1 MRGKRLYAEPTGSVR
16 FVDPNVL
23 GKIGNLELLART
35 VVEGFISGLH
45 RSPYLGRSV
54 DFAEH
59 RAYMPGDDIR
69 RIDWRLFARTDR
81 FYVKEFEADTNTS
94 FTIIMDVSRSMTFA
108 SRGMSKLDYARYLA
122 ACLAYFSNKQRD
134 RVGLVTFDEDI
145 VDFVPPS
152 AKHLEVV
159 LHTIDRIKSA
169 RPGRG
174 SALNRPLSKVAE
186 AIRRRGIM
194 VLISD
199 LYEEPDAILDAVKV
213 LRYRG
218 NDLIVFHVLDP
229 AEIHFPFEEVANYQ
243 DLESGAAV
251 PVIPEYLREEYR
263 KLVAEHIDRLTRWFG
278 DSRIDYSLFD
288 TSTPLDFALFNFLS
302 NRARISRVR

>member
-1 MRGKRLYAEPTGSVR
+1 MRGSRLNVEPTDSAR
-16 FVDPNVL
+16 FLDPKAL

-35 VVEGFISGLH
+35 VVEGFITGLH

-69 RIDWRLFARTDR
+69 RIDWRLFARNDR

-94 FTIIMDVSRSMTFA
+94 FTTILDISRSMTFA
-108 SRGMSKLDYARYLA
+108 SAGISKLDYSRYLA

-152 AKHLEVV
+152 AKHLEVA
-159 LHTIDRIKSA
+159 LHVIDRLQ
-169 RPGRG
+169 PGGRG
-174 SALNRPLSKVAE
+174 ELGPPLAKVAQ

-194 VLISD
+194 VVISD
-199 LYEEPDAILDAVKV
+199 FYEEPEAVLNALKV
-213 LRYRG
+213 LRAKG
-218 NDLIVFHVLDP
+218 SDLIVFHILDP
-229 AEIHFPFEEVANYQ
+229 AEIQFPFEEAANYR
-243 DLESGAAV
+243 DLETDEAI
-251 PVIPEYLREEYR
+251 PVVPEYLREQYR
-263 KLVAEHIDRLTRWFG
+263 KMVAEHIQTLSRLLG
-278 DSRIDYSLFD
+278 DSGIDYALFD
-288 TSTPLDFALFNFLS
+288 TSTPLDFALFNYLS
-302 NRARISRVR
+302 NRERLSRVR

>member
-1 MRGKRLYAEPTGSVR
+1 MTTEPTASAR
-16 FVDPNVL
+16 FMDPKIL
-23 GKIGNLELLART
+23 GRIDNLELLART

-69 RIDWRLFARTDR
+69 RIDWRLFARADR

-94 FTIIMDVSRSMTFA
+94 FTLILDLSRSMTFG
-108 SRGMSKLDYARYLA
+108 SRGITKLDYARYLA
-122 ACLAYFSNKQRD
+122 ACLAYFSHKQRD
-134 RVGLVTFDEDI
+134 RVGLVTFDEEI

-152 AKHLEVV
+152 AKHLEAV
-159 LHTIDRIKSA
+159 LHKIDRMK
-169 RPGRG
+169 PGRRG
-174 SALNRPLSKVAE
+174 ALGPPLAKVAE

-199 LYEEPDAILDAVKV
+199 FYEEPEAVLDAVKV
-213 LRYRG
+213 LRYKG

-229 AEIHFPFEEVANYQ
+229 AEIEFPFDEAANYQ
-243 DLESGAAV
+243 DLETEEAI
-251 PVIPEYLREEYR
+251 PVIPEYLREQYR
-263 KLVAEHIDRLTRWFG
+263 KLVAEHIDRLSRWLG
-278 DSRIDYSLFD
+278 DNRIDYALFD
-288 TSTPLDFALFNFLS
+288 TSTPLDYALFSYLS
-302 NRARISRVR
+302 NRQRLSRVR

>member
-1 MRGKRLYAEPTGSVR
+1 MRRTRMTTEPTASAR
-16 FVDPNVL
+16 FMDPKIL
-23 GKIGNLELLART
+23 GRIDNLELLART

-45 RSPYLGRSV
+45 RSPFLGRSV

-69 RIDWRLFARTDR
+69 RIDWRLFARADR

-94 FTIIMDVSRSMTFA
+94 FTLILDLSRSMTFG
-108 SRGMSKLDYARYLA
+108 SRGITKLDYARYLA
-122 ACLAYFSNKQRD
+122 ACLAYFSHKQRD
-134 RVGLVTFDEDI
+134 RVGLVTFDQDI

-159 LHTIDRIKSA
+159 LHKIDRMK
-169 RPGRG
+169 PGRRG
-174 SALNRPLSKVAE
+174 ALGPPLAKVAE

-199 LYEEPDAILDAVKV
+199 FYEEPEAVLDAVKV
-213 LRYRG
+213 LRYKG

-229 AEIHFPFEEVANYQ
+229 AEIEFPFDEVANYQ
-243 DLESGAAV
+243 DLETEEAI
-251 PVIPEYLREEYR
+251 PVIPEYLREQYR
-263 KLVAEHIDRLTRWFG
+263 KLVAEHIDRLSRWLG
-278 DSRIDYSLFD
+278 DNRIDYTLFD
-288 TSTPLDFALFNFLS
+288 TSTPLDYALFSYLS
-302 NRARISRVR
+302 NRQRLSRVR